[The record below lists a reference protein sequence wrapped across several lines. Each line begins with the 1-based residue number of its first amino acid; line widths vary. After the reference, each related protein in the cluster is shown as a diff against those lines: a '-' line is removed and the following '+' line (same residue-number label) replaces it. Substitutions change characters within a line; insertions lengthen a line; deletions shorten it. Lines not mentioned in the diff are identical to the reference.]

1 MTYVILCF
9 DLITIPHDTT
19 SQYKAKNH
27 NRSLA
32 RSLPSVRRVR
42 NASGHDSISIADRL
56 SARHIDILMFPRAS
70 RPPVEFPP
78 PHTTQS
84 TVKISCQ
91 QITSG
96 LCWDFDRHTFIPP
109 EDVFPGSM
117 KCGRKE
123 SGEKI
128 KRACCQ
134 LSSLRQAPGE
144 REQVMLGPE
153 LRAVHQGLTH
163 ASSARPEK
171 WMGAERGKRYNESQ
185 RRWEKKR
192 ACPFDLC

>member
-1 MTYVILCF
+1 
-9 DLITIPHDTT
+9 
-19 SQYKAKNH
+19 
-27 NRSLA
+27 
-32 RSLPSVRRVR
+32 
-42 NASGHDSISIADRL
+42 
-56 SARHIDILMFPRAS
+56 MFPRAS
-70 RPPVEFPP
+70 CPPVEFPP

-109 EDVFPGSM
+109 EDVFPGCK

-123 SGEKI
+123 SSGKI

-134 LSSLRQAPGE
+134 LSSLHQAPGE

-153 LRAVHQGLTH
+153 LRAVHQGPLTP
-163 ASSARPEK
+163 ALPGLKNGWEQSAAKGTVSHREEGRK
-171 WMGAERGKRYNESQ
+171 KERVLWTCVKGVCVHSCSQ
-185 RRWEKKR
+185 ETTLEP
-192 ACPFDLC
+192 ATHLCLLVIG

>member
-1 MTYVILCF
+1 
-9 DLITIPHDTT
+9 
-19 SQYKAKNH
+19 
-27 NRSLA
+27 
-32 RSLPSVRRVR
+32 
-42 NASGHDSISIADRL
+42 
-56 SARHIDILMFPRAS
+56 MFPRAS
-70 RPPVEFPP
+70 CPPVEFPP

-109 EDVFPGSM
+109 EDVFPGCK

-134 LSSLRQAPGE
+134 LSPLHQAPGE

-153 LRAVHQGLTH
+153 LRAVHQGPAH

-171 WMGAERGKRYNESQ
+171 WMGAERSKRNCESQ
-185 RRWEKKR
+185 RRGEKKEHVLWTCVKGVCVHSCLQETTLEP
-192 ACPFDLC
+192 ATHLCLLVIG